1 MDTKKK
7 IGYRIVESLNRR
19 GMKQKDLAKELGVTD
34 NTVSYYCSGS
44 RSPQLSQL
52 AQIAKILNTTTDYLL
67 GLTDDYEIHPS
78 AIDDLGLSNAAIQQL
93 RQVKDG
99 KHKISK
105 SGTIAIIDQ
114 VLKSFDAIFLFS
126 FFSDYAFFAKGQ
138 GMYDTLLEKWS
149 SEGDSDDFNYLEEKM
164 RSYVSMKYCPDELKA
179 YVDADNWIISQTHNH
194 NENRIMRT
202 AFREMGSFDMKEF
215 YEYRLNE
222 VFSLIT
228 KDIWN
233 EAYNDG
239 QQNTELANQ

>member
-1 MDTKKK
+1 
-7 IGYRIVESLNRR
+7 
-19 GMKQKDLAKELGVTD
+19 
-34 NTVSYYCSGS
+34 
-44 RSPQLSQL
+44 
-52 AQIAKILNTTTDYLL
+52 
-67 GLTDDYEIHPS
+67 
-78 AIDDLGLSNAAIQQL
+78 
-93 RQVKDG
+93 
-99 KHKISK
+99 
-105 SGTIAIIDQ
+105 
-114 VLKSFDAIFLFS
+114 
-126 FFSDYAFFAKGQ
+126 
-138 GMYDTLLEKWS
+138 
-149 SEGDSDDFNYLEEKM
+149 
-164 RSYVSMKYCPDELKA
+164 MKYCPDELKA